1 MVINS
6 MKDLIGRLKSVIKE
20 LNLTTNSLAIQANIS
35 PSNMRKMLNGE
46 QTITDRTLMKI
57 CDTYNIDFDWLKH
70 GEGEMDLKG
79 NTNIVDTRDKNKEN
93 GIPFYEVEN
102 FECGTPSGFNGALQS
117 AEPNGYFEFPWVKPD
132 GKTFCVKAH
141 GNSMLNRD
149 DPNHS
154 ICHGSYI
161 ALRRNEVSAI
171 QWGEVY
177 ALATANG
184 YIIKKLMPS
193 EREGYVKCVSFNADE
208 FPAFELSM
216 NEIYDYAIVVGVT
229 TINLW

>member
-1 MVINS
+1 MYKELRKILHEVQANTDLSQLQIAEELGMSPKVMSDMVNGRKSDKYTLATIN
-6 MKDLIGRLKSVIKE
+6 KIKE
-20 LNLTTNSLAIQANIS
+20 RYNLV
-35 PSNMRKMLNGE
+35 
-46 QTITDRTLMKI
+46 
-57 CDTYNIDFDWLKH
+57 KH
-70 GEGEMDLKG
+70 DE
-79 NTNIVDTRDKNKEN
+79 

-102 FECGTPSGFNGALQS
+102 FECGTPAGFGGALES
-117 AEPNGYFEFPWVKPD
+117 TNPDGYFNFPWVKPD
-132 GKTFCVKAH
+132 GNTFCVKAH

-193 EREGYVKCVSFNADE
+193 EREGYVKCVSFNSEE
-208 FPAFELSM
+208 FPPYDLNV
-216 NEIYDYAIVVGVT
+216 NEIYDYAIVVGVA

>member
-1 MVINS
+1 MNKELKRILGEVRITTDLSQLQIAEELGMSPKVLSDMVNGRKS
-6 MKDLIGRLKSVIKE
+6 KDYTERTIKLIKE
-20 LNLTTNSLAIQANIS
+20 
-35 PSNMRKMLNGE
+35 K
-46 QTITDRTLMKI
+46 
-57 CDTYNIDFDWLKH
+57 YNI
-70 GEGEMDLKG
+70 GEEADVQESGL
-79 NTNIVDTRDKNKEN
+79 
-93 GIPFYEVEN
+93 PFYEVEN

-117 AEPNGYFEFPWVKPD
+117 AEPNGYFEFPWIKPD

-154 ICHGSYI
+154 ISHGSYI

-193 EREGYVKCVSFNADE
+193 EREGYVKCVSFNSDE
-208 FPAFELSM
+208 FPPYDLNV
-216 NEIYDYAIVVGVT
+216 NEIYDYAIVVGVA